1 MLPKRE
7 KGSTHGVAEVKD
19 WFNLIERLLNLRII
33 VKSIVM
39 ISATH
44 HDLECLSCSWRS
56 LPGLKTART
65 AARQSLFPSLINQHM
80 HDASSYTTTTLEQY
94 IIFSPNFF
102 NALALPVVAYLHDC
116 LRPLAGSNYLHIVQG
131 LRSTFVPFISK
142 LESNLTSSLLRLY
155 VSISIY

>member
-7 KGSTHGVAEVKD
+7 KGSFTALPKVKD

-33 VKSIVM
+33 VKSIET

-80 HDASSYTTTTLEQY
+80 HNASSYTTLEQY
-94 IIFSPNFF
+94 IIFSSNFF

-116 LRPLAGSNYLHIVQG
+116 LRPLAGSNYLHIAQG